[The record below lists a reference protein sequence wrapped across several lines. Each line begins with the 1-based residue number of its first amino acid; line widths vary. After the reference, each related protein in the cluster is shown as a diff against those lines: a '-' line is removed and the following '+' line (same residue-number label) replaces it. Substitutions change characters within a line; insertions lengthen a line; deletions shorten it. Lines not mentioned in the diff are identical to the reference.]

1 MQVRLGEWDAS
12 ATTESLPTQETGVS
26 SVLVHP
32 RYYAPGVFY
41 DLAILVLDYRAEC
54 DKLVLPAGAG
64 HGCQHPCSQHR
75 AGLPPLCRLG
85 GGHCTVLYFIV
96 LYFTV
101 LYFTVLNCTV
111 LYCTVLQVGDTYVT
125 DQCLVIGWGKAG
137 GAQWCQQQ
145 SLHFIHYPHNRT
157 DRYGRRGRAHAWL
170 FDIGRQHQVQ
180 N

>member
-1 MQVRLGEWDAS
+1 MHYCTL
-12 ATTESLPTQETGVS
+12 
-26 SVLVHP
+26 LVKALLHC
-32 RYYAPGVFY
+32 ALHFTA
-41 DLAILVLDYRAEC
+41 L
-54 DKLVLPAGAG
+54 
-64 HGCQHPCSQHR
+64 
-75 AGLPPLCRLG
+75 
-85 GGHCTVLYFIV
+85 HCTA
-96 LYFTV
+96 
-101 LYFTVLNCTV
+101 

-137 GAQWCQQQ
+137 GAQWCRQQ